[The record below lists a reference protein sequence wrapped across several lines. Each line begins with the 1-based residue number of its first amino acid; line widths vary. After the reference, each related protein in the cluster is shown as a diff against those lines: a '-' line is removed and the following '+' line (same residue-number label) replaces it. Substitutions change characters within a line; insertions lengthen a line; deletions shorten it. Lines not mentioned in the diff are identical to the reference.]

1 MINLTPPEFDD
12 LLELVQRGQAAQAAV
27 DAIVPVMTPNQRKAA
42 YRERMRDQGLQRL
55 DAWVHPEAA
64 AAVRRYIAR
73 KNREALEQHQ
83 NRELMRE
90 ARS

>member
-1 MINLTPPEFDD
+1 MINLTPPEFDA
-12 LLELVQRGQAAQAAV
+12 LLELVQRGHAAQAAV
-27 DAIVPVMTPNQRKAA
+27 DAIVPASSKQRKDAHRA
-42 YRERMRDQGLQRL
+42 RMRDAGLQRL

-73 KNREALEQHQ
+73 KNREALEQQQ
-83 NRELMRE
+83 NRDLMRE